1 MPSTISQKYFAHPHY
16 FDIFARIAIGNE
28 ASQEYVLSRS
38 TGELVVKTI
47 SYDEG
52 RFFGEWTKLTKKQ
65 VKTSTFNIP
74 DYNEWK
80 DKIPPP
86 PYTTDDEEEEMTQ
99 SNVAAC
105 MDMTSVMSDFE
116 MIDGQLV
123 IKKKRYPY
131 KIIKRSQQRKDK
143 EFEALKKRVEDR
155 EKGGIDMK
163 KWNKSLNKTMMNI
176 YKTNPK
182 AAKTMDRME
191 AMLEGMYKF

>member
-1 MPSTISQKYFAHPHY
+1 MSA
-16 FDIFARIAIGNE
+16 
-28 ASQEYVLSRS
+28 
-38 TGELVVKTI
+38 
-47 SYDEG
+47 
-52 RFFGEWTKLTKKQ
+52 
-65 VKTSTFNIP
+65 
-74 DYNEWK
+74 
-80 DKIPPP
+80 PP

-182 AAKTMDRME
+182 AAETMDRME

>member
-1 MPSTISQKYFAHPHY
+1 MSA
-16 FDIFARIAIGNE
+16 
-28 ASQEYVLSRS
+28 
-38 TGELVVKTI
+38 
-47 SYDEG
+47 
-52 RFFGEWTKLTKKQ
+52 
-65 VKTSTFNIP
+65 
-74 DYNEWK
+74 
-80 DKIPPP
+80 PP

-105 MDMTSVMSDFE
+105 MDMTAVMNDFE

-182 AAKTMDRME
+182 AAEAMDRME
-191 AMLEGMYKF
+191 FMLSDMFKF